1 MLVAAFTAL
10 SLCAQEPSPPKL
22 NNGFDVNAIDKSV
35 DPCVD
40 FYHYACGNWLKENP
54 VPADRAIYGRS
65 NELADRNR
73 LILRDILEHA
83 SAPSDTRNAIEQKLG
98 DSYASC
104 MDENAIEQKGIAPL
118 KPELLR
124 VAALKRKS
132 DLPALFAHF
141 TLIGINTF
149 PGFGV
154 QQDAK
159 DSTQEI
165 AAVGPGGLGLPD
177 RDFYF
182 RDDAKSVEIRKQY
195 VKHVQNML
203 ELMGEKPAVAAA
215 HAETVMK
222 IETALAKGSLDR
234 VSLRDPN
241 KVYHRM
247 SMKELQALSPSFD
260 WAKFIG
266 DIGPSV
272 SELNVSQPEFVR
284 QMQALLTSTSLDDI
298 RVYLRWQVISAQPLF
313 LPKKFDDEVFNF
325 YGRIL
330 AGQKEQQP
338 RWRRCVISVDGD
350 LGEALGQAFV
360 ERAFGADSKERTL
373 QLVKGV
379 EKALEKDIADLPWMT
394 EATKQQALIK
404 LHKIDNKI
412 GYPDKWRDYTAL
424 RIVRGDALG
433 NSLRGNEFENKRQ
446 LAKLGQPVD
455 PGEWF
460 YSPPT
465 VNAYYFPPQNNINFM
480 AGILQPPFYE
490 ASLDDAV
497 NYGAIGS
504 VIGHELTHG
513 FDDQGRQ
520 YDADGNLRDWW
531 APEDEKAFNERTECE
546 IKEYGDFTVPGGEH
560 LNGKLTLGENTA
572 DNGGLRVAYMALLD
586 LLSTKPASAR
596 QPIDGFTPE
605 QRFFLGWSQIWCAN
619 ATDQVLRL
627 QVQTDPHS
635 PSEFRVNGSVSNFDQ
650 FQQAFACKAGQPM
663 VRANACRVW

>member
-1 MLVAAFTAL
+1 M
-10 SLCAQEPSPPKL
+10 
-22 NNGFDVNAIDKSV
+22 
-35 DPCVD
+35 
-40 FYHYACGNWLKENP
+40 
-54 VPADRAIYGRS
+54 
-65 NELADRNR
+65 
-73 LILRDILEHA
+73 
-83 SAPSDTRNAIEQKLG
+83 
-98 DSYASC
+98 
-104 MDENAIEQKGIAPL
+104 
-118 KPELLR
+118 
-124 VAALKRKS
+124 
-132 DLPALFAHF
+132 
-141 TLIGINTF
+141 
-149 PGFGV
+149 
-154 QQDAK
+154 
-159 DSTQEI
+159 
-165 AAVGPGGLGLPD
+165 
-177 RDFYF
+177 
-182 RDDAKSVEIRKQY
+182 
-195 VKHVQNML
+195 
-203 ELMGEKPAVAAA
+203 
-215 HAETVMK
+215 
-222 IETALAKGSLDR
+222 
-234 VSLRDPN
+234 
-241 KVYHRM
+241 
-247 SMKELQALSPSFD
+247 
-260 WAKFIG
+260 
-266 DIGPSV
+266 
-272 SELNVSQPEFVR
+272 
-284 QMQALLTSTSLDDI
+284 
-298 RVYLRWQVISAQPLF
+298 
-313 LPKKFDDEVFNF
+313 
-325 YGRIL
+325 
-330 AGQKEQQP
+330 
-338 RWRRCVISVDGD
+338 ISVDGD

-404 LHKIDNKI
+404 LQRSTTRSAI
-412 GYPDKWRDYTAL
+412 PSKWRDYTAL

-446 LAKLGQPVD
+446 QRKSASRWIRASG
-455 PGEWF
+455 F
-460 YSPPT
+460 T
-465 VNAYYFPPQNNINFM
+465 VRLPSMRTTFLLKTTSTSWP
-480 AGILQPPFYE
+480 GILQPPFYE

-520 YDADGNLRDWW
+520 YRRRRQSEGLVG
-531 APEDEKAFNERTECE
+531 PQDEKAFNERTECE